1 MWTVKTILTV
11 DDSPSIRQMIS
22 FTLKGAGYEVLEACD
37 GEEALATARKSA
49 VNLVLTDHN
58 MPKMDGLTLIQNLR
72 SLEGYKSVPLLVVTT
87 ESSDSMK
94 AKGRAAGA
102 SGWLVKPFDPRRLV
116 EVVKKVIG

>member
-1 MWTVKTILTV
+1 MKTILTV